1 MKNLHSSRK
10 DFDWDKA
17 IAEALE
23 NAERYK
29 NSPFGKNEAARA
41 KSLQEEKEAIEKG
54 LPLASAE

>member
-1 MKNLHSSRK
+1 LHSPENS
-10 DFDWDKA
+10 FDYDKA
-17 IAEALE
+17 IAEALD

-29 NSPFGKNEAARA
+29 NSPFGEDEAARA